1 MSLDFDSAR
10 LPNTRLKPEHH
21 EWRAQLRRF
30 FDREVIPY
38 ADQWDEDGCIP
49 DELWPKSAEVG
60 ILGLGYPEEFG
71 GVSEGIDLWYS
82 IILNEEMSR
91 VAVGGLGAT
100 LMVHGIGLPPVIN
113 FGSDEIK
120 KDGCAASIGRYK
132 AYLTSNY
139 RAGRRI

>member
-71 GVSEGIDLWYS
+71 GVSKELISGTPLSLMKKCRELQW
-82 IILNEEMSR
+82 
-91 VAVGGLGAT
+91 AVLGQ
-100 LMVHGIGLPPVIN
+100 H
-113 FGSDEIK
+113 
-120 KDGCAASIGRYK
+120 
-132 AYLTSNY
+132 
-139 RAGRRI
+139 